1 MLAAD
6 YAISRIR
13 RDLTLGAFVRFLLLG
28 AALACL
34 LVGPFVT
41 GGTLSGFVLLVI
53 GVIWLALSFRSARGS
68 QMAQMSS
75 SLIATGQWERAEQ
88 QIEQSLRTFSLYR
101 TNKLLSLHHLALL
114 RHAQNRYQESALL
127 CRALLG
133 QRLGRMNALSKSSR
147 LILADALLEMGD
159 VRGAYDAFIRLH
171 DERLSLG
178 EAVQLLVT
186 EMDYGSRV
194 GAWNHMLASLM
205 TKVQLAELMPTQS
218 AATVQ
223 ALLAL
228 AAKKADRQDVSD
240 WLRRRAEL
248 LVDAE
253 ELIRQKPVLKELFLT
268 NDQ

>member
-13 RDLTLGAFVRFLLLG
+13 RDLTLSAFVRFMLLG

-34 LVGPFVT
+34 FVGPFVSS
-41 GGTLSGFVLLVI
+41 GTLSGFALMLI
-53 GVIWLALSFRSARGS
+53 GVIWVTLSFRSARNS
-68 QMAQMSS
+68 QIAQMSS
-75 SLIATGQWERAEQ
+75 SLIAAGQWDRAEQ
-88 QIEQSLRTFSLYR
+88 QIEHSLRTFSLYR

-114 RHAQNRYQESALL
+114 RHAQNRYPESALL

-133 QRLGRMNALSKSSR
+133 QRLGRMSNLSKSSR

-186 EMDYGSRV
+186 EMDYASRV
-194 GAWNHMLASLM
+194 GAWNHMLTSLM

-218 AATVQ
+218 SATVQ

-228 AAKKADRQDVSD
+228 AAKKADRMDVSE
-240 WLRRRAEL
+240 WLKRRAGL

-253 ELIRQKPVLKELFLT
+253 ELVRSKPVLRELWSVNT
-268 NDQ
+268 